1 MRATRL
7 FPLLCLALVTGCG
20 GTPSPPVPAPG
31 GPPATAAA
39 AGNGTAEPQCP
50 AESVILSTLGITVT
64 KVKDPTRSGTTSVLC
79 SYDGERDG
87 GKPAVVMVRLQIR
100 VSAADMAE
108 YRRKSVAQ
116 GLAVTDRSGI
126 GDEAF
131 VYVLGAVPD
140 PLNSLVTRKGDRLV
154 YIASAVSYDQEIV
167 LANQLFAG

>member
-7 FPLLCLALVTGCG
+7 FPLLCLALATGCG
-20 GTPSPPVPAPG
+20 GTPPPAPAPG
-31 GPPATAAA
+31 GPPAPTSA
-39 AGNGTAEPQCP
+39 AGNGAAEPQCP
-50 AESVILSTLGITVT
+50 AESAILSTLGITVT

-79 SYDGERDG
+79 SYDGERAG
-87 GKPAVVMVRLQIR
+87 GKPAVVMVRLQTGA
-100 VSAADMAE
+100 SAADMAE